1 MEGTNEKVV
10 GVTEVKVRAKADGKV
25 SNRKLHPYVQA
36 AKVDDDFSKAQKT
49 FAETFNSMRKHL
61 MDIGEMDKK

>member
-1 MEGTNEKVV
+1 MEGTNEQVV
-10 GVTEVKVRAKADGKV
+10 GVTEVKVRARADK

-36 AKVDDDFSKAQKT
+36 AKVEDDFSKAQKT

-61 MDIGEMDKK
+61 LDIGEMDKK

>member
-10 GVTEVKVRAKADGKV
+10 GVTEVKVRAKADGK
-25 SNRKLHPYVQA
+25 SNRKIHPYVQA
-36 AKVDDDFSKAQKT
+36 AKVEDDFSKAQKT

-61 MDIGEMDKK
+61 LDIGEMDKK

>member
-10 GVTEVKVRAKADGKV
+10 GVTEVKVRAEADGK
-25 SNRKLHPYVQA
+25 SNRKPHPYVQA